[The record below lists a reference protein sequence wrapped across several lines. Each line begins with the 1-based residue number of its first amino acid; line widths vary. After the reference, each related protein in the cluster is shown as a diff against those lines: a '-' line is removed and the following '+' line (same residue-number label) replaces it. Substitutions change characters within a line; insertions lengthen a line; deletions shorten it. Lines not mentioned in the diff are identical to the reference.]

1 LASKKKEMWDADLRR
16 LGRIWQGMG
25 GNDPSGKEARSGAWA
40 SVLGGLAAILLALA
54 ISLVLLDLV
63 PEFGLGIALFPL
75 YSEEVGIDL
84 YGAVLPILLS
94 VVLVVMVERSNNIE
108 GRSMLF
114 RGRLFW
120 ASAFL
125 LSMIALA
132 VFGLVQANSGSLV
145 APVRFGSLFAT
156 LGAVVGLAYTAERRN
171 VSPLGRAAELYVIGV
186 LGMFLSDLV
195 RTFTGWSQAPGE
207 ALVWGGGGSHDL
219 VLWFGFYM
227 AVSSVAY
234 GASYH
239 RIGRFLDSFSRPKV

>member
-1 LASKKKEMWDADLRR
+1 MWDADLRR

-40 SVLGGLAAILLALA
+40 SVLGGLEAILLALA

-84 YGAVLPILLS
+84 YGAVLPVLLS
-94 VVLVVMVERSNNIE
+94 IVLVVVVEPSSKIG
-108 GRSMLF
+108 GRSTLF

-120 ASAFL
+120 ALVFS
-125 LSMIALA
+125 LSIFALA

-145 APVRFGSLFAT
+145 ALVRFGSLFAA
-156 LGAVVGLAYTAERRN
+156 LGAVIGLAYTAERRN
-171 VSPLGRAAELYVIGV
+171 ESPLGRAAELYVIGV

-227 AVSSVAY
+227 AASSVAY
-234 GASYH
+234 GASYR
-239 RIGRFLDSFSRPKV
+239 RIGELLHSVRKPHV